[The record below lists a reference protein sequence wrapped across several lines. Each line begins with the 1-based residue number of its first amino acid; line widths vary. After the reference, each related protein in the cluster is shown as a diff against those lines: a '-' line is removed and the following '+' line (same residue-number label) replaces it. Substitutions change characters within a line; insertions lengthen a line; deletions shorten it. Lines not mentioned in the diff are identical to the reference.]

1 MKDLRI
7 RYEIED
13 DLEDAEYDTIMDFTD
28 KVESGEI
35 DSVML
40 GRKKVVAEFF
50 ENPLLHKH
58 FDTVADLYEHCKAI
72 LK

>member
-7 RYEIED
+7 RYEVGDNIE
-13 DLEDAEYDTIMDFTD
+13 ESQYETIMDFVD
-28 KVESGEI
+28 QVESGEI
-35 DSVML
+35 DNEIL

-58 FDTVADLYEHCKAI
+58 FNTIKELYEHCKAI